1 MLALG
6 LMTEG
11 FLQPASDLSKEAAE
25 SGEQSAFLDDTNA
38 LYYFVMA
45 HGDSTFDSWEISKAH
60 CANRVWCHVCV
71 CVLCYEA
78 GGQWVLL

>member
-6 LMTEG
+6 LMNEG

-45 HGDSTFDSWEISKAH
+45 HRDSTFDSNGKF
-60 CANRVWCHVCV
+60 
-71 CVLCYEA
+71 L
-78 GGQWVLL
+78 